1 MSLKTDFPD
10 GLARCGWLD
19 GSADYTAYH
28 DLEWGRPVADDRAL
42 FEQLSLE
49 GFQSGLSWRTILNKR
64 EAFRRGFSGFDP
76 ARVARYGEKEIQ
88 VLLADAGIVRH
99 RGKIEAVI
107 NNAGRALEMIERV
120 GSWRH
125 SCGATKRRARRRQSR
140 RVGVRSS
147 RRPFPRR
154 SRSWAGSSWGRP
166 RSMPSCSLWAWST
179 TMTPAAI
186 AMPPRN
192 ARGGSSRVRGRPAD
206 QTGFAGPAWPG
217 RA

>member
-107 NNAGRALEMIERV
+107 NNAGRALEMIERE

-125 SCGATKRRARRRQSR
+125 SCGATKRRARRRPIAAR
-140 RVGVRSS
+140 RCPSS

-154 SRSWAGSSWGRP
+154 SEAG
-166 RSMPSCSLWAWST
+166 LE
-179 TMTPAAI
+179 
-186 AMPPRN
+186 
-192 ARGGSSRVRGRPAD
+192 VRGADHGLCLHAVRGHGQRP
-206 QTGFAGPAWPG
+206 
-217 RA
+217 